1 MIDENIHLK
10 AFVAL
15 QAMRANCDTTEP
27 SVPCLSASQIIA
39 YARRKDATVD
49 LQIERVLRSS
59 RGKRELYFA
68 ALRGGV
74 RASSISVA
82 AAADRVTE
90 RWVGAWRLEILEEND
105 DFQWLVVRT
114 PEEGPEITM
123 IELRRP
129 DGSGRRFNLGSP
141 IDQVFQLPLD
151 PAFAELAD
159 LVEWLQ
165 DPSTEI
171 HLI

>member
-1 MIDENIHLK
+1 MINENIHLE
-10 AFVAL
+10 AFSAL
-15 QAMRANCDTTEP
+15 QAMRANYGTSEP
-27 SVPCLSASQIIA
+27 RSPCLSASQIIS
-39 YARRKDATVD
+39 YARRKDATAD
-49 LQIERVLRSS
+49 LQIEHVLRSFP
-59 RGKRELYFA
+59 GFRELYYA
-68 ALRGGV
+68 ALSEVV

-90 RWVGAWRLEILEEND
+90 RWVGGWHLEILEEIGG
-105 DFQWLVVRT
+105 FSWLVIRA
-114 PEEGPEITM
+114 PEDGPEITM

-129 DGSGRRFNLGSP
+129 DGSGRRLNLGSP